1 MSETFIRS
9 YDKVLTKTLFESL
22 EAMTDGKM
30 MYEASR
36 QVERKHD
43 HVNDCQL
50 LIEPIYPDIANQITE
65 LVMNRMVVPYFQDF
79 PTAKIGGKWT
89 SGSTL
94 YQRTEPGQGYHFFH
108 SEAGGWYNSTR
119 VLAWMIYLNDLP
131 DEDDGGETEFLNQKC
146 RFKPK
151 KNMGLVWPG
160 GITHLHRGNPPL
172 KRTKRILTG
181 WITPCNDMHFTE
193 PNYIEAVQEGVQITQ
208 RGGRYDREFKT
219 KV

>member
-1 MSETFIRS
+1 
-9 YDKVLTKTLFESL
+9 
-22 EAMTDGKM
+22 
-30 MYEASR
+30 
-36 QVERKHD
+36 
-43 HVNDCQL
+43 
-50 LIEPIYPDIANQITE
+50 
-65 LVMNRMVVPYFQDF
+65 
-79 PTAKIGGKWT
+79 
-89 SGSTL
+89 
-94 YQRTEPGQGYHFFH
+94 
-108 SEAGGWYNSTR
+108 
-119 VLAWMIYLNDLP
+119 MIYLNDLP
-131 DEDDGGETEFLNQKC
+131 DDDDGGETEFLNQKC

-193 PNYIEAVQEGVQITQ
+193 PNYIEAVQEGIQITQ